1 MSRYMSARFD
11 GLEAYVPGE
20 QPQDM
25 RYVKLNTNES
35 PFPPSPEVRAA
46 VNAAEA
52 ERLNRYP
59 DPEGKVL
66 RARLAEMY
74 GVEPDNVFL
83 ANGSD
88 ELLFFAFLAFCDGER
103 PVAFPSISYGF
114 YPVYAQLLRLPY
126 TEVPL
131 REGFVLDP
139 ADYCGLGK
147 NIVIA
152 NPNAPTGRA
161 ISTADIEEIVRSN
174 PDHVVLIDEAYVDFG
189 GESCLPLI
197 HKYDNLLV
205 CQTFSKFRSLAGG
218 RLGFAVGS
226 PALIGDLDRIR
237 YSTNSYNINRLTAAA
252 ALATLGSFPATGK
265 KIFVASDM
273 LELGESAPQL
283 HYQVGEQA
291 AQSGVDLLLAWGE
304 LSQELVRGASEK
316 GIRDARFFSQKEA
329 LTRAVLETVQ
339 PGDLVWFKGSRCM
352 KLEEVV
358 EQLYQKLDPQK
369 D

>member
-20 QPQDM
+20 QPQDK

-46 VNAAEA
+46 VNAAEV

-218 RLGFAVGS
+218 RLGFALAGGG
-226 PALIGDLDRIR
+226 LIAGLEKIR
-237 YSTNSYNINRLTAAA
+237 YSINSYNINRLTAAA
-252 ALATLGSFPATGK
+252 ALATLDSNGYYLENSK
-265 KIFVASDM
+265 KIQASRAYAAA
-273 LELGESAPQL
+273 ELDKLGFETLPSLANFIFTRCPRMEGGAL
-283 HYQVGEQA
+283 YQA
-291 AQSGVDLLLAWGE
+291 LKAKGV
-304 LSQELVRGASEK
+304 LVRHWDRPEISDWLRVTIGTREQMDIFLDK
-316 GIRDARFFSQKEA
+316 VREILKEA
-329 LTRAVLETVQ
+329 
-339 PGDLVWFKGSRCM
+339 G
-352 KLEEVV
+352 
-358 EQLYQKLDPQK
+358 
-369 D
+369 

>member
-161 ISTADIEEIVRSN
+161 IAVSDIERIVKSN
-174 PDHVVLIDEAYVDFG
+174 PGHVVMIDEAYIDFG
-189 GESCLPLI
+189 GESCLPLTG
-197 HKYDNLLV
+197 KYENLLV

-218 RLGFAVGS
+218 RLGFAIGS
-226 PALIGDLDRIR
+226 PALIEDLDKIK
-237 YSTNSYNINRLTAAA
+237 YSTNSYNINRLTTAAA
-252 ALATLGSFPATGK
+252 IATIESHEYYANNSKRIQSNRAYTAAELEKLGFKTLPSKANF
-265 KIFVASDM
+265 IFTRCPKVDGGTLYRKLKAR
-273 LELGESAPQL
+273 
-283 HYQVGEQA
+283 
-291 AQSGVDLLLAWGE
+291 GV
-304 LSQELVRGASEK
+304 LVRHWDKPEIADWCRVTIGSREQMDVFLEK
-316 GIRDARFFSQKEA
+316 VREIIKEA
-329 LTRAVLETVQ
+329 E
-339 PGDLVWFKGSRCM
+339 
-352 KLEEVV
+352 
-358 EQLYQKLDPQK
+358 
-369 D
+369 

>member
-139 ADYCGLGK
+139 ADYCGLGQ

-161 ISTADIEEIVRSN
+161 ISTADIEEVVRSN

-218 RLGFAVGS
+218 RLGFALAGEG
-226 PALIGDLDRIR
+226 LIADLEKIK
-237 YSTNSYNINRLTAAA
+237 YSINSYNINRLTAAA
-252 ALATLGSFPATGK
+252 ALATLDSNGYYLENSK
-265 KIFVASDM
+265 KIQASRAYTAA
-273 LELGESAPQL
+273 ELDKLGFETLPSLANFIFTRCPRMEGGAL
-283 HYQVGEQA
+283 YRA
-291 AQSGVDLLLAWGE
+291 LKAKGV
-304 LSQELVRGASEK
+304 LVRHWDRPEISDWLRVTIGTREQMDIFLDK
-316 GIRDARFFSQKEA
+316 VREILKEA
-329 LTRAVLETVQ
+329 
-339 PGDLVWFKGSRCM
+339 G
-352 KLEEVV
+352 
-358 EQLYQKLDPQK
+358 
-369 D
+369 